1 MREGKG
7 GKIEGGREKEGEGD
21 RDGEGRETEPEKYAY
36 GGIFVHLV
44 QGSLFLKTSTFPIV
58 SFISQ
63 S

>member
-7 GKIEGGREKEGEGD
+7 GKIEGGREKEGEGG
-21 RDGEGRETEPEKYAY
+21 RDGGGRETEPEKYAY

-44 QGSLFLKTSTFPIV
+44 QGSLFLKRGAFPIV